1 MTRASVK
8 RRAQCAPLEG
18 SNKRGGKSER
28 GRRERQDS
36 SDSEQEVSTQTP
48 ELTRDT
54 GRARTFTSP
63 RGINLETKKADED
76 EEDSVSSLQ
85 SKSIQRDSIEV
96 KLREMEER
104 MKSMEARAARDRRE
118 GDDGSIVTAISAPEN
133 DVIMKENLRRF
144 VSAKVFPSWKFIF
157 KKDLLDKCVYAAVSK
172 NYITLP
178 PGFTQCQLA
187 DRYSKVVRTSLD
199 GCRSNAQAAARKR
212 YLSK

>member
-1 MTRASVK
+1 MATRASVK
-8 RRAQCAPLEG
+8 RGAQGAPLEG
-18 SNKRGGKSER
+18 SNIRGGKNQR
-28 GRRERQDS
+28 GRKERQES

-48 ELTRDT
+48 ELARDT

-63 RGINLETKKADED
+63 RGINLDGEQ
-76 EEDSVSSLQ
+76 EDSVSSLQ

-178 PGFTQCQLA
+178 PGFTQGQLA

>member
-1 MTRASVK
+1 MNRTGSKRNATRL
-8 RRAQCAPLEG
+8 PLEG
-18 SNKRGGKSER
+18 SGRGGRKQRTR
-28 GRRERQDS
+28 GSKKQDS
-36 SDSEQEVSTQTP
+36 SDSKQGVSDRTP
-48 ELTRDT
+48 ELIRDT
-54 GRARTFTSP
+54 GPDLTCTSP
-63 RGINLETKKADED
+63 SGIDLETGEAGGDG
-76 EEDSVSSLQ
+76 EDSVSSLQ
-85 SKSIQRDSIEV
+85 SKSVQQNSIEV

-118 GDDGSIVTAISAPEN
+118 GDDGSVVTAISAPEN
-133 DVIMKENLRRF
+133 DMIMKENLRRF

>member
-1 MTRASVK
+1 MSTRPSNK
-8 RRAQCAPLEG
+8 RRAKNASQLDG
-18 SNKRGGKSER
+18 SKRGGGRNQR
-28 GRRERQDS
+28 GRAAIQES
-36 SDSEQEVSTQTP
+36 SDSEQGASNHTP
-48 ELTRDT
+48 ELTD
-54 GRARTFTSP
+54 GSLTSP
-63 RGINLETKKADED
+63 SGINLDTSEAGGDGED
-76 EEDSVSSLQ
+76 TISSLQ

-178 PGFTQCQLA
+178 PGFTQGQLA

-212 YLSK
+212 YLGK